1 MLLICISGL
10 ISQNLVSSANKVIGL
25 DTSNGMVEVYN
36 QKAQTEGVASKMEAR
51 VMDVLS
57 IPEAEI
63 PLDLKDAD
71 VVVCSMAY
79 HHIDDIKHT
88 STVLASLLKK
98 GGHLFV
104 LDLMEGKFLGDYVY
118 WTDCR

>member
-1 MLLICISGL
+1 M
-10 ISQNLVSSANKVIGL
+10 IGL

-36 QKAQTEGVASKMEAR
+36 QKAQTEGVASKMAAR

-57 IPEAEI
+57 IPEGEI
-63 PLDLKDAD
+63 PLELKDAD

-79 HHIDDIKHT
+79 HHIEDIKHT

-104 LDLMEGKFLGDYVY
+104 LDLMEGTFQVDCGC
-118 WTDCR
+118 WIDCR